1 MMTIH
6 DRLRNRLAALA
17 RPTPADPDLDP
28 AYLRGYAAGL
38 DSARWAVD
46 VDERVYVRAARLAD
60 LADWSENELR
70 AAHGDR

>member
-6 DRLRNRLAALA
+6 DRLRNALAALGM
-17 RPTPADPDLDP
+17 PNPADGDISP
-28 AYLRGYAAGL
+28 AYLRGYQAGL

-60 LADWSENELR
+60 LADWTESELR